1 MINERSLPL
10 HRLMR
15 FGIDRHVHK
24 FCLLI
29 GDLGGAFI
37 LAWLVRNTLTSL
49 PSANLILQVWLLS
62 IAIFW
67 IITHDTDKNFRI
79 DTCLTYMRVLKVA
92 CFAALSYLVFF
103 TFTREF
109 YSLKFL
115 LFVTMLWVGFAFCV
129 RWLLIKLIPPSKGLT
144 LEEIP
149 EILQN
154 QKKVVWTLIS
164 DPKKINLAN
173 FDLLLID
180 FGKQYSQ
187 ENLELVKHAHVVG
200 LPIFSTPQ
208 IIEHLTGKIAIEH
221 LNDFWVESTFYV
233 DPIYL
238 RLKRLIDIVGTLV
251 LLPLLLPLCVIIAL
265 LIFVTSGRPVLYRQT
280 RMGLNDTPFTI
291 VKFRTM
297 VVGAESIGAGSTGH
311 NDSRITAIGKILRKL
326 RLDELPQFYN
336 VLKGDMSII
345 GPRPEYSVLVDEYIK
360 NIPLFQVRHWLRPG
374 ITGWAQVMSGYA
386 SSQDEMWDKV
396 RYDMFYL
403 KNLSLWLDIII
414 VLRTVMIVLT
424 GFGSR

>member
-1 MINERSLPL
+1 
-10 HRLMR
+10 MR
-15 FGIDRHVHK
+15 FSIDRYVHK
-24 FCLLI
+24 FFLLI
-29 GDLGGAFI
+29 GDLGGAFL
-37 LAWLVRNTLTSL
+37 LAWLVRSTLPHL
-49 PSANLILQVWLLS
+49 PSATLILQIWVLA
-62 IAIFW
+62 IAVFW
-67 IITHDTDKNFRI
+67 IITYDADKNFRI
-79 DTCLTYMRVLKVA
+79 DTCLTYTRVLKVA

-115 LFVTMLWVGFAFCV
+115 LYVTILWIGLAFCI
-129 RWLLIKLIPPSKGLT
+129 RWLLRKFTPPSKGLT
-144 LEEIP
+144 FEELP
-149 EILQN
+149 TILQKQN
-154 QKKVVWTLIS
+154 NVAWTLIA
-164 DPKKINLAN
+164 DPKAINLSN
-173 FDLLLID
+173 YDLLLID
-180 FGKQYSQ
+180 FGKQYPK
-187 ENLELVKHAHVVG
+187 EGLELLKHAHVVG

-251 LLPLLLPLCVIIAL
+251 LLPLILPLCGLIAL
-265 LIFVTSGRPVLYRQT
+265 LIFVTSGGPVLYRQT

-297 VVGAESIGAGSTGH
+297 VVDAEKMGAGSTGK
-311 NDSRITAIGKILRKL
+311 DDLRITSFGKILRKL

-336 VLKGDMSII
+336 VIKGDMSII
-345 GPRPEYSVLVDEYIK
+345 GPRPEYSVLVDDYIK

-374 ITGWAQVMSGYA
+374 ITGWAQVMHGYA

-414 VLRTVMIVLT
+414 VFRTVWIVLT